1 MPRPSNDY
9 TRINFYIDPRALH
22 ALKKLAARDNT
33 TYSAL
38 VRTAVHDYVMS
49 EKKRL
54 EAAKTSAKS

>member
-9 TRINFYIDPRALH
+9 IRINFYIDPRALRV
-22 ALKKLAARDNT
+22 LKKLAAHGNT

-38 VRTAVHDYVMS
+38 VRTAVNNYVMS

-54 EAAKTSAKS
+54 EAAKNSA